1 MIYDTI
7 DNYGVEVVSNDAE
20 TRIVAKSKLNP
31 KNIASLNSYFQK
43 NAAGQYEKY
52 LVTDSNVDA
61 VLANVIR
68 HGITKGLYFDNNS
81 EDLSTNTPPSDDIT
95 DRQIRHKRTIG
106 EQNYTSTGQKLSAH
120 WPIFQKFR
128 DTGFGSIIRA
138 TMTLHQVCASRCSF
152 CCSSNLSTLRCILFS
167 ISIASFA

>member
-68 HGITKGLYFDNNS
+68 HGITKGLYFENS
-81 EDLSTNTPPSDDIT
+81 SEELSTNKPPNDDIT
-95 DRQIRHKRTIG
+95 DHSIRHKRTIG
-106 EQNYTSTGQKLSAH
+106 EQKEHLEAQT
-120 WPIFQKFR
+120 
-128 DTGFGSIIRA
+128 
-138 TMTLHQVCASRCSF
+138 
-152 CCSSNLSTLRCILFS
+152 
-167 ISIASFA
+167 

>member
-1 MIYDTI
+1 MIYDTV

-20 TRIVAKSKLNP
+20 TWIVAKSKLNP
-31 KNIASLNSYFQK
+31 KNTASLNSYFQK
-43 NAAGQYEKY
+43 NAAGQYEKC

-68 HGITKGLYFDNNS
+68 LGVTKGLYFDNNLNEPS
-81 EDLSTNTPPSDDIT
+81 PNTTSSGDIT
-95 DRQIRHKRTIG
+95 DHQIRHKRTIG

-128 DTGFGSIIRA
+128 DTGFGSIIRCYYKF
-138 TMTLHQVCASRCSF
+138 MMSLF
-152 CCSSNLSTLRCILFS
+152 LRHIRTK
-167 ISIASFA
+167 

>member
-61 VLANVIR
+61 VLSLIVGGAR
-68 HGITKGLYFDNNS
+68 
-81 EDLSTNTPPSDDIT
+81 
-95 DRQIRHKRTIG
+95 
-106 EQNYTSTGQKLSAH
+106 
-120 WPIFQKFR
+120 
-128 DTGFGSIIRA
+128 IRA
-138 TMTLHQVCASRCSF
+138 DMRLRSKQQRRVMNAEF
-152 CCSSNLSTLRCILFS
+152 SNGICL
-167 ISIASFA
+167 A